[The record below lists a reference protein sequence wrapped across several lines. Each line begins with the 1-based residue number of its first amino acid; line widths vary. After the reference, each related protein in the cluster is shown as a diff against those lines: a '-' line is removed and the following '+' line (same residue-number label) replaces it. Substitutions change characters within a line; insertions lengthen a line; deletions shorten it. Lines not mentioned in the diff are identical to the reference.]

1 MALKS
6 LIILNPTTNHGRS
19 VKIASDLRPLA
30 TQNKADW
37 SSTEY
42 PGHAIE
48 IARQAGENGYDLVI
62 AAGGDGTVHEVI
74 NGLMQVSQDKRPKF
88 GIVPLGSGNDFAHIL
103 NLQVNAALA
112 FIACF
117 KGQAHPLDLGSV
129 QSDNNR
135 LEYFNN
141 TIGIGFDAAVNVRT
155 RKIKVIHGFL
165 MYLLAT
171 LQTIFFNFNP
181 MDLEVVTDQES
192 WKKSILMLTIGNG
205 PREGGGFVVTPDAKV
220 NDGILNYAAIRKIS
234 RLMMLRLLPEVM
246 NGTHPKFKQ
255 VQMGTFRTMSIN
267 SKQPLYAHCD
277 GEIYISYGMDV
288 RKLTIQVVPDAIQY
302 MK

>member
-1 MALKS
+1 MPEKTM
-6 LIILNPTTNHGRS
+6 IVLNPTTNHGRS
-19 VKIASDLRPLA
+19 VKIAADLRPLA
-30 TQNKADW
+30 SQYKADW
-37 SSTEY
+37 CSTEY

-48 IARQAGENGYDLVI
+48 LTRLAGEQCYDLVI

-74 NGLMQVSQDKRPKF
+74 NGLMQIPQEKRPVL
-88 GIVPLGSGNDFAHIL
+88 GIIPLGSGNDFAHIL
-103 NLQVNAALA
+103 DLPVEAAKA

-117 KGQAHPLDLGSV
+117 NGQTHPLDLASV
-129 QSDNNR
+129 KSDNNR

-165 MYLLAT
+165 MYLVAT

-181 MDLEVVTDQES
+181 MDLEVETDEGNWKES
-192 WKKSILMLTIGNG
+192 VIMLTIGNG
-205 PREGGGFVVTPDAKV
+205 PREGGGFNVTPDAKTD
-220 NDGILNYAAIRKIS
+220 DGILNYASIRKIS

-246 NGTHPKFKQ
+246 NGTHTRFKQ
-255 VQMGTFRTMSIN
+255 VRMGTCRTMTIT

-277 GEIYISYGMDV
+277 GEIYTSYGMDV
-288 RKLTIQVVPDAIQY
+288 RKFFINIIPDAIQF
-302 MK
+302 MR

>member
-1 MALKS
+1 MAQKS

-19 VKIASDLRPLA
+19 VTIASDLRPLA
-30 TQNKADW
+30 TQYKADW

-42 PGHAIE
+42 PGHGIE
-48 IARQAGENGYDLVI
+48 IARKAGENGYDLVI

-74 NGLMQVSQDKRPKF
+74 NGLMQVSQDKRPRF

-103 NLQVNAALA
+103 DLPVNAAQA

-117 KGQAHPLDLGSV
+117 EGQTHPLDLGSV

-181 MDLEVVTDQES
+181 MDLEVETDQES
-192 WKKSILMLTIGNG
+192 WKKSTLMLTIGNG
-205 PREGGGFVVTPDAKV
+205 PREGGGFIVTPDAKV

-246 NGTHPKFKQ
+246 KGSHTKFKQ
-255 VQMGTFRTMSIN
+255 VQMGTFRKMDIS

-288 RKLTIQVVPDAIQY
+288 RKLTIRIVPDAIQY

>member
-1 MALKS
+1 MHQ
-6 LIILNPTTNHGRS
+6 I
-19 VKIASDLRPLA
+19 LRPLA
-30 TQNKADW
+30 TQYKADW

-42 PGHAIE
+42 PGHGIE
-48 IARQAGENGYDLVI
+48 IARKAGENGYDLVI

-74 NGLMQVSQDKRPKF
+74 NGLMQVSQDKRPRF

-103 NLQVNAALA
+103 DLPVNAAQA

-117 KGQAHPLDLGSV
+117 EGQTHPLDLGSV

-181 MDLEVVTDQES
+181 MDLEVETDQES
-192 WKKSILMLTIGNG
+192 WKKSTLMLTIGNG
-205 PREGGGFVVTPDAKV
+205 PREGGGFIVTPDAKV

-246 NGTHPKFKQ
+246 KGSHTKF
-255 VQMGTFRTMSIN
+255 
-267 SKQPLYAHCD
+267 
-277 GEIYISYGMDV
+277 
-288 RKLTIQVVPDAIQY
+288 
-302 MK
+302 

>member
-1 MALKS
+1 MTKKT
-6 LIILNPTTNHGRS
+6 LIVLNPTTNHGRS

-30 TQNKADW
+30 TQHKAEW
-37 SSTEY
+37 RSTEY

-48 IARQAGENGYDLVI
+48 IARSVGDLGYDMVI

-74 NGLMQVSQDKRPKF
+74 NGLMQIAPEKRPIL
-88 GIVPLGSGNDFAHIL
+88 GIIPLGSGNDFAHIL
-103 NLQVNAALA
+103 DLPTEATQA

-117 KGQAHPLDLGSV
+117 NGQPHALDLASV
-129 QSDNNR
+129 KSDDGR

-141 TIGIGFDAAVNVRT
+141 TIGIGFDAAVNTRT
-155 RKIKVIHGFL
+155 RKIKLIHGFL
-165 MYLLAT
+165 MYLVAT
-171 LQTIFFNFNP
+171 LQTIFFNFKP
-181 MDLEVVTDQES
+181 MDLQVETDEGC
-192 WKKSILMLTIGNG
+192 WNEPVIMLTLGNG
-205 PREGGGFVVTPDAKV
+205 PREGGGFNVTPDAKT

-246 NGTHPKFKQ
+246 NGTHTRFKQ
-255 VQMGTFRTMSIN
+255 VRMGTCRSMSIT

-277 GEIYISYGMDV
+277 GEIFTSFGMDI
-288 RKLTIQVVPDAIQY
+288 RKLLINVIPDAIHF

>member
-1 MALKS
+1 MAQKS
-6 LIILNPTTNHGRS
+6 LIVLNPTTNHGRS
-19 VKIASDLRPLA
+19 VKTASDLRPLA
-30 TQNKADW
+30 TQFKADW

-74 NGLMQVSQDKRPKF
+74 NGLMQVAQGNRPKL
-88 GIVPLGSGNDFAHIL
+88 GIIPLGSGNDFAHIL
-103 NLQVNAALA
+103 DLPVIAAEAL
-112 FIACF
+112 IACF
-117 KGQAHPLDLGSV
+117 NGQAHALDLGAV

-155 RKIKVIHGFL
+155 RSIKVIHGFL

-192 WKKSILMLTIGNG
+192 WKKSAIMLTIGNG
-205 PREGGGFVVTPDAKV
+205 PREGGGFHVTPQAKT
-220 NDGILNYAAIRKIS
+220 NDGILNYVTIHKIS

-255 VQMGTFRTMSIN
+255 VQMGTFRTMAIS

-288 RKLTIQVVPDAIQY
+288 RKLTIRVVPDAIQY